1 MVEEARLCIP
11 SKMQENHLEIWFCLP
26 CGLSLFGVGEVGQ
39 VVTVR
44 GSNLP
49 QANHRVEAVHV
60 PEAPCV
66 DFYVLDDA
74 VQALEDYVGAPMTE
88 VGENVVPVTAWLS
101 GQGLH
106 GIQTGA
112 HHPRAQCFGPRFGP
126 DPVGAVGADVL
137 QGSHIR
143 QALAVLG
150 RRLRRLRLISN
161 WGSGGFVCCADT
173 GISCCARPRPCDPC
187 RRPRWRA

>member
-1 MVEEARLCIP
+1 MAFR
-11 SKMQENHLEIWFCLP
+11 CLVWVK
-26 CGLSLFGVGEVGQ
+26 FGQ

-44 GSNLP
+44 RSNLP

-101 GQGLH
+101 GQR
-106 GIQTGA
+106 
-112 HHPRAQCFGPRFGP
+112 PSWDP
-126 DPVGAVGADVL
+126 D
-137 QGSHIR
+137 GSASSASAMLWPPFR
-143 QALAVLG
+143 SRSG
-150 RRLRRLRLISN
+150 RRCRRRCPAGLTHPAGPSGPGPTPPQAALDLQLGFGWVCLLRRHRYFVLCPPSALRPLSTASLACLTMC
-161 WGSGGFVCCADT
+161 GT
-173 GISCCARPRPCDPC
+173 C
-187 RRPRWRA
+187 R

>member
-1 MVEEARLCIP
+1 MFLKPLAWI
-11 SKMQENHLEIWFCLP
+11 
-26 CGLSLFGVGEVGQ
+26 
-39 VVTVR
+39 
-44 GSNLP
+44 
-49 QANHRVEAVHV
+49 
-60 PEAPCV
+60 
-66 DFYVLDDA
+66 FYVLDDA

-161 WGSGGFVCCADT
+161 WGSGGLSFVK
-173 GISCCARPRPCDPC
+173 
-187 RRPRWRA
+187 

>member
-44 GSNLP
+44 RSNLP

-112 HHPRAQCFGPRFGP
+112 HHPRAQCFGPCFGP

-161 WGSGGFVCCADT
+161 VCDRIKVFTVGTC
-173 GISCCARPRPCDPC
+173 S
-187 RRPRWRA
+187 